1 MPGALVDILRDTP
14 LSEGKVSFAWRAAV
28 GTAFDKVTA
37 VRLEGRV
44 LVVEAETKAWARE
57 VRRSAAIVLGRL
69 QTLLGKDA
77 VTSISVRE
85 P

>member
-1 MPGALVDILRDTP
+1 MPGALVDILSDTP

-57 VRRSAAIVLGRL
+57 VKRSAAIVIVRL

>member
-57 VRRSAAIVLGRL
+57 VKRSAAIVIVRL